1 MYTLI
6 YENRRKAQYLFSER
20 VFWRMTQD
28 EKNSEQGE
36 IAQSGMVFKSIRQR
50 PRPTRLVLL
59 QQAPRPN
66 NVSRPT
72 VVAYT
77 HLIVLE
83 I

>member
-1 MYTLI
+1 
-6 YENRRKAQYLFSER
+6 
-20 VFWRMTQD
+20 MTQD

-50 PRPTRLVLL
+50 PRPSRLVLL

-72 VVAYT
+72 VACPRN
-77 HLIVLE
+77 LKQAFALSPI
-83 I
+83 

>member
-1 MYTLI
+1 
-6 YENRRKAQYLFSER
+6 
-20 VFWRMTQD
+20 MTQD

-50 PRPTRLVLL
+50 PRPFRLVLL
-59 QQAPRPN
+59 QQASRPN

-72 VVAYT
+72 VAYP

>member
-1 MYTLI
+1 
-6 YENRRKAQYLFSER
+6 
-20 VFWRMTQD
+20 MTQD
-28 EKNSEQGE
+28 EKNREQGE

-50 PRPTRLVLL
+50 PRPSRLVLL

-77 HLIVLE
+77 RLIVLE
-83 I
+83 ILNELLLYRPFNHEIKISTYLRN